1 MPNLD
6 FINYNQRVLISQ
18 LTTEQIPNGI
28 KKLQN
33 NKANGL
39 DSISNEMIKASA
51 PIILSFLVIFFNKI
65 LETKEYPDEWA
76 VRTITPLHKS
86 GEIDDP
92 TTTEG

>member
-18 LTTEQIPNGI
+18 LTAEQIPNGI
-28 KKLQN
+28 KELQN

-51 PIILSFLVIFFNKI
+51 PIILPFLVIFFNKI
-65 LETKEYPDEWA
+65 LETKEYPDQ
-76 VRTITPLHKS
+76 
-86 GEIDDP
+86 
-92 TTTEG
+92 

>member
-6 FINYNQRVLISQ
+6 FINYKQRVLISQ
-18 LTTEQIPNGI
+18 LTAEQIPNGI

-33 NKANGL
+33 NKTNGL

-51 PIILSFLVIFFNKI
+51 PIILPFLVIFFNKI
-65 LETKEYPDEWA
+65 LETKEYPDQWA
-76 VRTITPLHKS
+76 VGTITPLHKS

-92 TTTEG
+92 ATTEG